1 MADKKGKHQ
10 KKEGPA
16 EHGPDFMYI
25 VRIVNSDIDGE
36 KNIVSGLTS
45 ILGINYRISSILVKD
60 LGVSRDKLMGDLTID
75 ETKKLVELIESI
87 PSTLPSWLL
96 NRQRDIDTGE
106 DTHAISTDLDMT
118 QREDI
123 NLLRKMRSYRGIRH
137 ETGQKVR
144 GQKSR
149 SNGRTGATVGVSR
162 KKVLGG
168 K

>member
-1 MADKKGKHQ
+1 MAEKKGKTQ
-10 KKEGPA
+10 KGDREV
-16 EHGPDFMYI
+16 EHGPDFKYI
-25 VRIVNSDIDGE
+25 VRMANTDIAGERRVIDG
-36 KNIVSGLTS
+36 VTS
-45 ILGINYRISSILVKD
+45 IKGLSYRLSHVIIDRLQVPPE
-60 LGVSRDKLMGDLTID
+60 KLMGDLTD
-75 ETKKLVELIESI
+75 EEVRKLMDIIEEVPAI
-87 PSTLPSWLL
+87 MPSWML
-96 NRQRDIDTGE
+96 NRQKDLDTGE

-162 KKVLGG
+162 KKV